1 MQAGY
6 CESNI
11 IGDGGY
17 IYIVEW
23 EVVGIAPSEV
33 KTLAIEFEII
43 A

>member
-6 CESNI
+6 YEYNAV
-11 IGDGGY
+11 GDGGCT
-17 IYIVEW
+17 YIVEW
-23 EVVGIAPSEV
+23 EVVGITSSEV